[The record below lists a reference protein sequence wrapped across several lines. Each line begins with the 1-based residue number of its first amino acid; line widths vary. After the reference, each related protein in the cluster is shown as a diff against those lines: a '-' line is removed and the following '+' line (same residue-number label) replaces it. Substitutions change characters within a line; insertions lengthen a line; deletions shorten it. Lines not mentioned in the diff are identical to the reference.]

1 MKKYTRKG
9 NLGYSPF
16 IEYFFMKKFCFGKHK
31 EFLSYPFLFAEI
43 LFFKLLNMKKIIIT
57 LFLVLSLFIYKPLF
71 AYDNENFAKWNN
83 YFAAW
88 DYDLALYYLLEW
100 IKEDYTSDGLFW
112 VASTYQKKWEYI
124 KAIDYYKEALK
135 NYDSNKSNYVKD
147 YMIKYSLWLSYM
159 ELQDYKNTLFY
170 FLSIKNKIDELN
182 LNSEIPINA
191 LIGTTYSYLNDS
203 LNTEKYFSL
212 AKEKKEMSYLY
223 DIEPEIKKTNSCGI
237 NSYSNWDWK
246 CSCEEWYER
255 SDKNDLTN
263 LNCSKIEEWDLVCK
277 KSFGSNSYYIWTKT
291 DDWKYNCNCS
301 TWYVWNSNGNKCV
314 EEKTADEL
322 YKLGLKYI
330 EEWDWI
336 NGIYYMNEA
345 KKTAESGNN
354 INLIN
359 EINDM
364 YKFLSVDDI
373 NIANYLAVQWIIVNH
388 SSSPLLYNLGR
399 NVLRQEIA
407 SISLK
412 LWWIEKKNKCDNLF
426 SDISSIK
433 PNDWVCLN
441 IEPLLERWL
450 ISNNKKFRPE
460 ENITKAEA
468 LWMLIKVKW
477 LDYKLDINSIKTWQ
491 QQIVEYA
498 VREWLVKDF
507 TDYDT
512 YATRAWIFKVVD
524 NILWEELDNILEWLY

>member
-43 LFFKLLNMKKIIIT
+43 LFFKLFNMKKIIIT
-57 LFLVLSLFIYKPLF
+57 LFLVLSLFIYKPLS
-71 AYDNENFAKWNN
+71 AYTNEE
-83 YFAAW
+83 
-88 DYDLALYYLLEW
+88 YLNEMTGYRDFYL
-100 IKEDYTSDGLFW
+100 KEIEETKTKY
-112 VASTYQKKWEYI
+112 KK
-124 KAIDYYKEALK
+124 
-135 NYDSNKSNYVKD
+135 
-147 YMIKYSLWLSYM
+147 
-159 ELQDYKNTLFY
+159 
-170 FLSIKNKIDELN
+170 
-182 LNSEIPINA
+182 
-191 LIGTTYSYLNDS
+191 YLNDINSYISSYNNSIDLLKSQSNNSTCEWYARAQSYGSEQVYNDLVSKCSNNSQNNTS
-203 LNTEKYFSL
+203 LINDYNSKILKLELEYN
-212 AKEKKEMSYLY
+212 
-223 DIEPEIKKTNSCGI
+223 EIKEERDTTIYNYQLKVDEINDIINQSSNSLETITTNDTITNSCGI

-477 LDYKLDINSIKTWQ
+477 LDYKLVTNSSKTWQ
-491 QQIVEYA
+491 QQIAEYA
-498 VREWLVKDF
+498 VREWLVEDF
-507 TDYDT
+507 NDYDT
-512 YATRAWIFKVVD
+512 YATRKWIFKVVD
-524 NILWEELDNILEWLY
+524 NIITKDIIDSLEWLE

>member
-31 EFLSYPFLFAEI
+31 EFLSYPFLFAKTLI
-43 LFFKLLNMKKIIIT
+43 FKLLNMKKIIIT

-147 YMIKYSLWLSYM
+147 YMIKYGLWLSYM

-263 LNCSKIEEWDLVCK
+263 LNCSKIVEQ
-277 KSFGSNSYYIWTKT
+277 NSYFKEEYLNLISKWVKSQW
-291 DDWKYNCNCS
+291 DEDYENAIKYYNLSLESKYNAVALAQLTS
-301 TWYVWNSNGNKCV
+301 
-314 EEKTADEL
+314 L
-322 YKLGLKYI
+322 YI
-330 EEWDWI
+330 ELKDYD
-336 NGIYYMNEA
+336 NALFYNNKA
-345 KKTAESGNN
+345 KKIAIYDYEIDEFNKYDF
-354 INLIN
+354 IIN
-359 EINDM
+359 EGI
-364 YKFLSVDDI
+364 DI
-373 NIANYLAVQWIIVNH
+373 NIANYLATQWIIVNH
-388 SSSPLLYNLGR
+388 SDNTKLYNLDN

-477 LDYKLDINSIKTWQ
+477 LDYKLVTNSSKTWQ
-491 QQIVEYA
+491 QQIAEYA
-498 VREWLVKDF
+498 VREWLVEDF
-507 TDYDT
+507 NDYDT
-512 YATRAWIFKVVD
+512 YATRKWIFKVVD
-524 NILWEELDNILEWLY
+524 NIITKDIIDSLEWLE